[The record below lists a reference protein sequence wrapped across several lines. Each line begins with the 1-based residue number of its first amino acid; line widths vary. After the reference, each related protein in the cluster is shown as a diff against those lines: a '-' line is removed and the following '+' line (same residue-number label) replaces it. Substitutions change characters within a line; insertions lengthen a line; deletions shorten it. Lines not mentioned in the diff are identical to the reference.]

1 MKSIK
6 FRGISLLSQIALTIS
21 TAGCLP
27 SAQPRE
33 EAKVPPPSLVV
44 ALDPARGEFGE
55 GLTLD
60 RARTRAYTATAAGT
74 ILSIDL
80 VDGSKVEYGKL
91 PKPPADGTVYVLGLA
106 FDSASNLYVAVASF
120 GPRYK
125 GGIYKV
131 HSGGGNATL
140 FASGSGMA
148 FPNGIAVAGDDSLF
162 VSDATGKILR
172 VSKAGKV
179 STWFNQAAFTSGDNS
194 SACKTG
200 YNIGA
205 NGIALSEDA
214 LYFTNTDR
222 AALVKV
228 PRNPDG
234 SAGAAS
240 FVVASSCATF
250 RGADGIAMGPAGKIY
265 VASNQQGA
273 VLAVAEDGTVST
285 VASGPLLD
293 AFPSSVAY
301 SVVDGAVYVINA
313 AFGEKKEPRLVK
325 VPLAN

>member
-1 MKSIK
+1 MKTPM
-6 FRGISLLSQIALTIS
+6 FRALSMLALLVLTTG
-21 TAGCLP
+21 TAGCSP
-27 SAQPRE
+27 AAQPRE
-33 EAKVPPPSLVV
+33 EVKVPPPSLVA
-44 ALDPARGEFGE
+44 ALDPAKGEFGE

-60 RARTRAYTATAAGT
+60 RARTRAYTATAAGS

-80 VDGSKVEYGKL
+80 ADGSKVEYGKL
-91 PKPPADGTVYVLGLA
+91 PKPPSDGTVYVLGLA

-131 HSGGGNATL
+131 PSGGGKATL
-140 FASGSGMA
+140 YASGSGMA

-179 STWFNQAAFTSGDNS
+179 STWFNQAAFTSGDNT

-205 NGIALSEDA
+205 NGIALAEDA
-214 LYFTNTDR
+214 LYFSNSDR

-228 PRNPDG
+228 ARNPDG

-240 FVVASSCATF
+240 FVVASDCATF

-285 VASGPLLD
+285 VASGALLD

-301 SVVDGAVYVINA
+301 SVVDDALYVINA

-325 VPLAN
+325 VPLGN